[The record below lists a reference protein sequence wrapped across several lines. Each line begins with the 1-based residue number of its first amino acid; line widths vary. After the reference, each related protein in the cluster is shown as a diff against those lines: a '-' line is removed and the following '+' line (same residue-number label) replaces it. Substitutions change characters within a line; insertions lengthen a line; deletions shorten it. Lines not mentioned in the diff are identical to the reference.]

1 MKKIAV
7 IDYGMGNLHSVMKG
21 LSKVRVPAVLTDK
34 PAVIKKCAGIL
45 LPGVG
50 AFKDAM
56 KEIKNRKLLSFLKKQ
71 AAGGVPFMGI
81 CLGMQLLF
89 DESEEFGKHSGLGL
103 IKGAVRRFEG
113 KKLKIPHM
121 GWNQGK
127 FEKKSLLMKGIK
139 DDYLFYF
146 VHSYRVI
153 PEDKK
158 CILTSTEYGGV
169 KFASSVEQGNVCG
182 FQFHPEKSGEP
193 ALKIYG
199 NFYRKCVEKASKEKT
214 EDRRQK

>member
-21 LSKVRVPAVLTDK
+21 LAKAKVPAVLTDK
-34 PAVIKKCAGIL
+34 IPVIKKCCGIV

-56 KEIKNRKLLSFLKKQ
+56 REIKKRKLFHFLAEQ
-71 AAGGVPFMGI
+71 ASQGTPLMGI
-81 CLGMQLLF
+81 CLGMQILF
-89 DESEEFGKHSGLGL
+89 DESEEFGKHKGLGL
-103 IKGAVRRFEG
+103 IKGPVRRFKG
-113 KKLKIPHM
+113 KGLKIPHM
-121 GWNQGK
+121 GWNYGRA
-127 FEKKSLLMKGIK
+127 EKKSVLLKGIK
-139 DDYLFYF
+139 NNYLYYF

-158 CILTSTEYGGV
+158 CILISTEYGAER
-169 KFASSVEQGNVCG
+169 FASAVEQGNVCG

-193 ALKIYG
+193 ALKIYR
-199 NFYRKCVEKASKEKT
+199 NFYESCLNGKKGQ
-214 EDRRQK
+214 RRN

>member
-21 LSKVRVPAVLTDK
+21 LAKVRVPAVLTDK
-34 PAVIKKCAGIL
+34 PAMIKKCAGIV

-56 KEIKNRKLLSFLKKQ
+56 KEIKKRNLLVFLKKQ
-71 AAGGVPFMGI
+71 AAAGMPFMGI

-89 DESEEFGKHSGLGL
+89 DESEEFGKHKGLGL
-103 IKGAVRRFEG
+103 IKGTVRRFKG

-121 GWNQGK
+121 GWNQGRI
-127 FEKKSLLMKGIK
+127 EKKSLLMKDIK
-139 DDYLFYF
+139 NDYLFYF

-153 PEDKK
+153 PDDKS
-158 CILTSTEYGGV
+158 CVLTSTEYGGIR
-169 KFASSVEQGNVCG
+169 FASSVEQGNVCG
-182 FQFHPEKSGEP
+182 FQFHPEKSGET

-199 NFYRKCVEKASKEKT
+199 NFYRKCIQKKSKAKK
-214 EDRRQK
+214 